1 MGDRQEKTLKGF
13 MGVDYSSS
21 PMDVALNRATDCRN
35 FINENGINKKRNG
48 WSEIYRFAPGADGE
62 TSKINGIWHFTT
74 KGKSG
79 KNYTFTIVHAG
90 KDIFTFDERDGNAV
104 KISNGLEID
113 NARSF
118 GIVSS
123 GKLYV
128 LCGDYLVFGQ
138 FSDSGDDWEL
148 RRVFNNIDTH
158 TPTTAIALV
167 YDGKKNE
174 VASGD
179 AGAVKTYTSAKAYK
193 VNESANVLTTRR
205 INKMRY
211 EGKDTTTDTGRNIF
225 IVDSKIID
233 DGAVKISLN
242 DGLSTTH
249 WSGKITG
256 AEPQVLTAIGGEET
270 ITINKSTGKITLGFT
285 RECTSQLTDDNLTV
299 EFNYLPRDEKGELIA
314 HLEHRITKCAIGI
327 MFGLGGVD
335 DRLFMAGNAKF
346 GNICFHSSIL
356 LGDNSLTYFPDD
368 NTAAC
373 GNDGDPITA
382 FSRLGDGTLALHK
395 QSGRNDSNIYYR
407 RGSQIT
413 KTDEDSGIA
422 YKEEIFPLTAGAI
435 GEGVISPY
443 GSASLSG
450 DNIILSANGVYGV
463 VLGSNM
469 VTNERYA
476 RERSRLINERLLKH
490 NLRNACAIAYKNR
503 YYLAVDNECY
513 IADARFSFA
522 AKGDMPGA
530 YNYEWWHWDNMPVRV
545 WANIDDRLYFGTEK
559 GSLCVMSSEFIDS
572 SFEGLSDGNI
582 TLDVAQNGFAVNTIL
597 FDKLTSSDRITIA
610 TDSGVYAEYINSLS
624 ILPGSRLKVN
634 DPNYVLLIDNKEVYL
649 CGFKDILP
657 VKWPPYRI
665 KGINYAELSFELYDG
680 DNKVELGTEPFLAK
694 LCEKL
699 QGKELQVINASNSFF
714 QVANLGAK
722 EPLKLISPPYA
733 GESEPLGVKLN
744 YRRNVCAEWLT
755 PVMDLGT
762 NAYSKN
768 LHRISISSEPSIG
781 GKIEFGFKTRNV
793 DRLMS
798 AKGVATFS
806 FDDIDFNRFSFELNS
821 FATSYT
827 KQLLVRNFN
836 YIILRLRS
844 DNDRAAAVNSIGIEF
859 SIIKKNKGVR

>member
-1 MGDRQEKTLKGF
+1 MRGTDKMGDRQEKTLKGF

-21 PMDVALNRATDCRN
+21 PMDVAINRAIDSKN

-48 WSEIYRFAPGADGE
+48 WREIYRFLPSENGE
-62 TSKINGIWHFTT
+62 HQKINGIWHFTT
-74 KGKSG
+74 RGESG
-79 KNYTFTIVHAG
+79 ENYTFTIVHAG
-90 KDIFTFDERDGNAV
+90 TDIFTFDETSGAAI
-104 KISNGLEID
+104 KISSGLSITNE
-113 NARSF
+113 RSY
-118 GIVSS
+118 GIVNS
-123 GKLYV
+123 GKLYI

-138 FSDSGDDWEL
+138 FSDSGDKWEL

-158 TPTTAIALV
+158 IPTTAISLM
-167 YDGKKNE
+167 YDGKKMDDNGKEGQYKPNE
-174 VASGD
+174 KPNILIFKRVN
-179 AGAVKTYTSAKAYK
+179 KLYYEKSATL
-193 VNESANVLTTRR
+193 VNNVFT
-205 INKMRY
+205 
-211 EGKDTTTDTGRNIF
+211 
-225 IVDSKIID
+225 VDSGRID
-233 DGAVKISLN
+233 DGAIKVTLFEDLTEVVFSGTVADNATIA
-242 DGLSTTH
+242 LSN
-249 WSGKITG
+249 GNR
-256 AEPQVLTAIGGEET
+256 T
-270 ITINKSTGKITLGFT
+270 ITITPQTGKITFDFVLSVAPSGGK
-285 RECTSQLTDDNLTV
+285 DNVTV
-299 EFNYLPRDEKGELIA
+299 EFCYLPRNESNVLIDNF
-314 HLEHRITKCAIGI
+314 EQRITKCTIGI

-335 DRLFMAGNAKF
+335 DRLFIAGNPNF
-346 GNICFHSSIL
+346 GNICFHSEIIA
-356 LGDNSLTYFPDD
+356 DKSLTYFPDV

-435 GEGVISPY
+435 GEGVITPHA
-443 GSASLSG
+443 SANLSG
-450 DNIILSANGVYGV
+450 DNLVLSANGVYGV

-490 NLRNACAIAYKNR
+490 NLKEACAIAYKNR
-503 YYLAVDNECY
+503 YYLAVENECY

-624 ILPGSRLKVN
+624 VLPGSRLKVN

-733 GESEPLGVKLN
+733 GESAPLGVKLN

-781 GKIEFGFKTRNV
+781 GKIEFGFKIRNV
-793 DRLMS
+793 DMLMS

-827 KQLLVRNFN
+827 KQLLIRNFN
-836 YIILRLRS
+836 YIMLQLKS
-844 DNDRAAAVNSIGIEF
+844 DNDRAAAVNGIGIEF